1 MSTKDLCFKAM
12 DDDAQLLRE
21 LSTLFP
27 YHQLTVVDHLP
38 SQLFHPELGVWFSP
52 FASIGDA
59 IHLIRKLDVQR
70 FKIRVGEDRNGW
82 YGYAKLGEDRAVRQC
97 VPHEALASTA
107 LRWAIVR
114 ASVQHFQS
122 RNVK

>member
-12 DDDAQLLRE
+12 DDDAHLLRE

-82 YGYAKLGEDRAVRQC
+82 YGYVKLGEDRAVRQY
-97 VPHEALASTA
+97 VRNEPLSSRA